1 MCIEKEIAA
10 NTAAIN
16 SLTAAVRQL
25 LDALP
30 SRLTG
35 ADSRSVIV
43 DEVQRDLRARA
54 SAAGLS
60 AGEVNL
66 LAAAPAPVSPAPA
79 PVNPAPA
86 PVAPAPAPVNPAP
99 APASMPPVNPVPAAA
114 APVVSA
120 PASMPPVNPVPAAAA
135 PVVSAPASMP
145 PVNPVPAASAPAQD
159 GMWYPGGGE
168 VPETPLTLADVRS
181 VCVRAGQAGYTQA
194 VVDFLAGNGV
204 KLLTE
209 LPPAQYPA
217 LLMMLAEKGVR

>member
-10 NTAAIN
+10 NTAAVN
-16 SLTAAVRQL
+16 ALTAAVRQL
-25 LDALP
+25 LNALP
-30 SRLTG
+30 SRLEG
-35 ADSRSVIV
+35 MDARSVIV
-43 DEVQRDLRARA
+43 DDVQRDLRARA

-66 LAAAPAPVSPAPA
+66 LAAAPAPV
-79 PVNPAPA
+79 NPAPA
-86 PVAPAPAPVNPAP
+86 PVTPAP

-114 APVVSA
+114 APVASA
-120 PASMPPVNPVPAAAA
+120 PAPVNP
-135 PVVSAPASMP
+135 APA
-145 PVNPVPAASAPAQD
+145 PAASAPAQD

-168 VPETPLTLADVRS
+168 VQETPLTLADVRS

-194 VVDFLAGNGV
+194 VVDFLTSRGV

-217 LLMMLAEKGVR
+217 LLAMLAEKGVR